1 MSDNSTN
8 KAVPGWVNFLFWG
21 ALVGGVLVA
30 IFSQGFL
37 NQPDT
42 VSVRDE
48 LGQRYVVPSIDIIP
62 VRNQAAIDAGEQTY
76 GRVCVACHGANLEG
90 GVGPNLKDNEWWHQP
105 ASETNLAKLVMNGVS
120 AGEALG
126 PNKVPMPARGGAPIS
141 NEEVWQVIYFLSD
154 QNGSIEQDAV
164 PTGQ

>member
-1 MSDNSTN
+1 MSDNSNN

-76 GRVCVACHGANLEG
+76 GRVCVAF
-90 GVGPNLKDNEWWHQP
+90 
-105 ASETNLAKLVMNGVS
+105 M
-120 AGEALG
+120 
-126 PNKVPMPARGGAPIS
+126 APIWK
-141 NEEVWQVIYFLSD
+141 V
-154 QNGSIEQDAV
+154 A
-164 PTGQ
+164 